1 MSFSRLSY
9 TFIFVAK
16 KINIMDF
23 QQIVSI
29 ISSLI
34 SSVALPLLGVFLFYD
49 SKKRKAN
56 AEARRAELDNLT
68 VYADEWKA
76 LYEQRDKRV
85 DELNAKID
93 QLYKEKEDD
102 RQRIRELQEKNTTLA
117 LENTSLR
124 IKECQ
129 VKGCKSRV
137 PPSDY

>member
-1 MSFSRLSY
+1 
-9 TFIFVAK
+9 
-16 KINIMDF
+16 MDF

-34 SSVALPLLGVFLFYD
+34 SSVALPVLGVFLFYD

-85 DELNAKID
+85 DELNVKID

>member
-1 MSFSRLSY
+1 
-9 TFIFVAK
+9 
-16 KINIMDF
+16 MDF

-29 ISSLI
+29 ISSLV
-34 SSVALPLLGVFLFYD
+34 SSVALPLFGVFIFYD

-68 VYADEWKA
+68 LYADEWKA

-85 DELNAKID
+85 DELNVKID

-129 VKGCKSRV
+129 VKGCKNRI

>member
-1 MSFSRLSY
+1 M
-9 TFIFVAK
+9 
-16 KINIMDF
+16 NEF
-23 QQIVSI
+23 QTVVNI
-29 ISSLI
+29 ISSLV
-34 SSVALPLLGVFLFYD
+34 SSIALPLLGVFLFYD
-49 SKKRKAN
+49 SKKRSEAAKAKQSE
-56 AEARRAELDNLT
+56 AEARKMEEEYLSIR
-68 VYADEWKA
+68 ADEWRK
-76 LYEQRDKRV
+76 LYEEEREVEK
-85 DELNAKID
+85 ELNAKID

>member
-68 VYADEWKA
+68 LYADEWKA

-85 DELNAKID
+85 DELNVKID

>member
-1 MSFSRLSY
+1 MGEIPERRCGM
-9 TFIFVAK
+9 
-16 KINIMDF
+16 NEF
-23 QQIVSI
+23 QTVVTI
-29 ISSLI
+29 ISSLV

>member
-1 MSFSRLSY
+1 M
-9 TFIFVAK
+9 
-16 KINIMDF
+16 NEF
-23 QQIVSI
+23 QTVVTI
-29 ISSLI
+29 ISSLV

-56 AEARRAELDNLT
+56 AEARKAEMDNLT
-68 VYADEWKA
+68 GYAEEWKA

>member
-1 MSFSRLSY
+1 M
-9 TFIFVAK
+9 
-16 KINIMDF
+16 NEF
-23 QQIVSI
+23 QTVLTI
-29 ISSLI
+29 ISSLV

-129 VKGCKSRV
+129 VKGCKNRI

>member
-9 TFIFVAK
+9 TFIFVSK

-68 VYADEWKA
+68 LYADEWKA

>member
-1 MSFSRLSY
+1 
-9 TFIFVAK
+9 
-16 KINIMDF
+16 MDF

-68 VYADEWKA
+68 LYADEWKA

-85 DELNAKID
+85 DELNVKID

-129 VKGCKSRV
+129 VKGCKNRI

>member
-1 MSFSRLSY
+1 
-9 TFIFVAK
+9 
-16 KINIMDF
+16 MDF

-85 DELNAKID
+85 DELNVKID

-129 VKGCKSRV
+129 VKGCKNRI

>member
-1 MSFSRLSY
+1 
-9 TFIFVAK
+9 
-16 KINIMDF
+16 MDF

-68 VYADEWKA
+68 LYADEWKA

-129 VKGCKSRV
+129 VKGCKNRV

>member
-1 MSFSRLSY
+1 MTIYMNNTNF
-9 TFIFVAK
+9 F
-16 KINIMDF
+16 MDF

-68 VYADEWKA
+68 LYADEWKA

-129 VKGCKSRV
+129 VKGCKSRI

>member
-1 MSFSRLSY
+1 M
-9 TFIFVAK
+9 
-16 KINIMDF
+16 NEF
-23 QQIVSI
+23 QTVVTI
-29 ISSLI
+29 ISSLV

-85 DELNAKID
+85 DELNVKID

-129 VKGCKSRV
+129 VKGCKNRI

>member
-1 MSFSRLSY
+1 M
-9 TFIFVAK
+9 
-16 KINIMDF
+16 NEF
-23 QQIVSI
+23 QTVVTI
-29 ISSLI
+29 ISSLV
-34 SSVALPLLGVFLFYD
+34 SSVALPVLGVFLFYD

-85 DELNAKID
+85 DELNVKID

-129 VKGCKSRV
+129 VKGCKNRV

>member
-1 MSFSRLSY
+1 M
-9 TFIFVAK
+9 
-16 KINIMDF
+16 NEF
-23 QQIVSI
+23 QTVLTI
-29 ISSLI
+29 ISSLV

>member
-1 MSFSRLSY
+1 M
-9 TFIFVAK
+9 
-16 KINIMDF
+16 NEF
-23 QQIVSI
+23 QTVVTI
-29 ISSLI
+29 ISSLV
-34 SSVALPLLGVFLFYD
+34 SSVALPLLGAFLFYD

-68 VYADEWKA
+68 LYADEWKA

-129 VKGCKSRV
+129 VKGCKGRV

>member
-1 MSFSRLSY
+1 M
-9 TFIFVAK
+9 
-16 KINIMDF
+16 NEF
-23 QQIVSI
+23 QTVVTI
-29 ISSLI
+29 ISSLV
-34 SSVALPLLGVFLFYD
+34 SSVALPLFGVFIFYD

-56 AEARRAELDNLT
+56 AEARKAEMDNLT
-68 VYADEWKA
+68 GYAEEWKG

-85 DELNAKID
+85 DELNVKID

>member
-1 MSFSRLSY
+1 M
-9 TFIFVAK
+9 
-16 KINIMDF
+16 NEF
-23 QQIVSI
+23 QTVLTI
-29 ISSLI
+29 ISSLV
-34 SSVALPLLGVFLFYD
+34 SSVVLPLLGVFLFYD

-68 VYADEWKA
+68 LYADEWKA

-102 RQRIRELQEKNTTLA
+102 RQRIRELQEKNTKLA

>member
-1 MSFSRLSY
+1 
-9 TFIFVAK
+9 
-16 KINIMDF
+16 MDF

-29 ISSLI
+29 ISSLV
-34 SSVALPLLGVFLFYD
+34 SSVALPLFGVFIFYD

>member
-1 MSFSRLSY
+1 
-9 TFIFVAK
+9 
-16 KINIMDF
+16 MDF

-68 VYADEWKA
+68 LYADEWKA

-129 VKGCKSRV
+129 VKGCKSRI

>member
-1 MSFSRLSY
+1 
-9 TFIFVAK
+9 
-16 KINIMDF
+16 MDF

-29 ISSLI
+29 ISSLV

-56 AEARRAELDNLT
+56 AEARKAEMENLT
-68 VYADEWKA
+68 GYAEEWKA

>member
-1 MSFSRLSY
+1 M
-9 TFIFVAK
+9 
-16 KINIMDF
+16 NEF
-23 QQIVSI
+23 QTVVTI
-29 ISSLI
+29 ISSLV

-76 LYEQRDKRV
+76 LYEQLDKRV
-85 DELNAKID
+85 DELNAKIN

-129 VKGCKSRV
+129 VKGCPNRV

>member
-1 MSFSRLSY
+1 M
-9 TFIFVAK
+9 
-16 KINIMDF
+16 NEF
-23 QQIVSI
+23 QTVVTI
-29 ISSLI
+29 ISSLV

-56 AEARRAELDNLT
+56 AEARKAEMDNLT
-68 VYADEWKA
+68 GYAEEWKA

-129 VKGCKSRV
+129 VKGCKNRV

>member
-1 MSFSRLSY
+1 M
-9 TFIFVAK
+9 
-16 KINIMDF
+16 NEF
-23 QQIVSI
+23 QTVVTI
-29 ISSLI
+29 ISSLV
-34 SSVALPLLGVFLFYD
+34 SSVALPVLGVFLFYD

-68 VYADEWKA
+68 LYADEWKA